1 MSKSD
6 KKEYRIRKIRIDNRH
21 DLFDYCEAIT
31 LLSNNLYNAVRFRQ
45 RQVLTAVKKE
55 PAKRTENEKE
65 VLDEISR
72 TIKYLN
78 ALPPKPPTEKNP
90 NPQKKTYHEPDE
102 NHFFLSYE
110 LLNHLLNYTQNPD
123 YHAKGLP
130 KQSAQQTIKQC
141 VRDMKSFY
149 ASMRAYKKNPSA
161 FTGRPK
167 LPGYHK
173 KGGHAMVVFPPRC
186 LPPPSIPACSFI
198 RIPSTIFSAPS
209 TARTFT

>member
-65 VLDEISR
+65 LLDEISR

-78 ALPPKPPTEKNP
+78 ALPPKPPT
-90 NPQKKTYHEPDE
+90 
-102 NHFFLSYE
+102 
-110 LLNHLLNYTQNPD
+110 
-123 YHAKGLP
+123 
-130 KQSAQQTIKQC
+130 
-141 VRDMKSFY
+141 
-149 ASMRAYKKNPSA
+149 KKNPSS

-173 KGGHAMVVFPPRC
+173 KSGHAMVVF
-186 LPPPSIPACSFI
+186 
-198 RIPSTIFSAPS
+198 TN
-209 TARTFT
+209 

>member
-6 KKEYRIRKIRIDNRH
+6 KKEYRTRKIRIDNRH

-55 PAKRTENEKE
+55 LAKRTENEKE

-130 KQSAQQTIKQC
+130 KQS
-141 VRDMKSFY
+141 
-149 ASMRAYKKNPSA
+149 
-161 FTGRPK
+161 K
-167 LPGYHK
+167 LCSHSLSDAEKYHK
-173 KGGHAMVVFPPRC
+173 
-186 LPPPSIPACSFI
+186 
-198 RIPSTIFSAPS
+198 IFSK
-209 TARTFT
+209 